1 MKRQDLVRVTLGAA
15 SIALLSSA
23 CATKGFVREQLG
35 TAETRIS
42 QRLDSQE
49 MQLQQTSERA
59 LTNSQAIDSTSKR
72 MQGMAE
78 RLDATASRA
87 GEIDSR
93 VGGID
98 TRVGQVGVVANDAK
112 RQADTL
118 SSSLQDTETRLS
130 QRLASRNDYAV
141 LDTKSVYFE
150 SDKADLREIDTSEL
164 QDIVTA
170 LKANPNAIVELR
182 GFADPRGSERY
193 NYRLTRDRVDA
204 VARYLVQRHGID
216 LRRIYAVGLGKEVV
230 DKPGQEAFAKSR
242 RVDIRLLATQS

>member
-1 MKRQDLVRVTLGAA
+1 MKRQLVRVTLGVA
-15 SIALLSSA
+15 SIALLGSA

-35 TAETRIS
+35 TAETKIS

-49 MQLQQTSERA
+49 IQLQQTSERA
-59 LTNSQAIDSTSKR
+59 LTNSQAIDSANKR
-72 MQGMAE
+72 MQGMTE

-98 TRVGQVGVVANDAK
+98 SRVGQVGVVANDAK
-112 RQADTL
+112 KQADTL
-118 SSSLQDTETRLS
+118 SSNLQDTETRLS

-150 SDKADLREIDTSEL
+150 SNKTDLREIDTNEL
-164 QDIVTA
+164 QDIVKA

-193 NYRLTRDRVDA
+193 NYQLTRDRVDA

-230 DKPGQEAFAKSR
+230 DKPGKEAFAKSR
-242 RVDIRLLATQS
+242 RVEIRLLATQS